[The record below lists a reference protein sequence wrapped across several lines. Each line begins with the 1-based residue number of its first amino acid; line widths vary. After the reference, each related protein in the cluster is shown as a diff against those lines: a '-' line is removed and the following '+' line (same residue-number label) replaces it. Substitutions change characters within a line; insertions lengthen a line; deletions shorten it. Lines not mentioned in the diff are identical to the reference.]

1 MWKYFEPEEAQWYQW
16 RLHGSHAYLRK
27 NGDEWRMAFFPVEF
41 QELRPESGGPLPCDP
56 PESAPIEFAVAHGVR
71 VALRPRLSELP
82 YLIMSRNIIRIL
94 PGADARFNVALP
106 PVIHFE
112 LENGPSLGET
122 LPFILSRTWF
132 GDKTGGSLCL
142 SMPTALDPRCRGEKE
157 DRVPSN
163 TWDTETFRS
172 LVHCEINV
180 RNESKTAVNLERFAI
195 FTDQINIYES
205 DGILTTDL
213 VVVNSLADGG
223 LKVSIEENKHRGTG
237 KLVTGSRVGTSELL
251 VRRGVNFLRTIT
263 GL

>member
-56 PESAPIEFAVAHGVR
+56 PESAPIVFAVAHGTR
-71 VALRPRLSELP
+71 IALRPRLSELP
-82 YLIMSRNIIRIL
+82 YLIIARNDIRIL

-112 LENGPSLGET
+112 MENGPSLGET
-122 LPFILSRTWF
+122 MPFILSKTWF

-157 DRVPSN
+157 EKEPVN
-163 TWDTETFRS
+163 TWDTENFRS

-180 RNESKTAVNLERFAI
+180 RNESKVPVNLERVAI
-195 FTDQINIYES
+195 FTDLINIYES

-213 VVVNSLADGG
+213 VVVNSMADGG
-223 LKVSIEENKHRGTG
+223 LKMSVEEKRQLGAR
-237 KLVTGSRVGTSELL
+237 KLVSGSRVGTSELL